1 MAAAAEAGVPEAEG
15 LVVGGAG
22 EEVVRGAGRGDGVH
36 DGFVPCE
43 TLGELVG
50 LDVDG
55 EDGVVGRAGE
65 EVAGVETPLNVENGV
80 VVEFEG

>member
-22 EEVVRGAGRGDGVH
+22 EEVVRCAGRGDGVH
-36 DGFVPCE
+36 DGFVACE
-43 TLGELVG
+43 ALCELVG

-55 EDGVVGRAGE
+55 EDGVVG
-65 EVAGVETPLNVENGV
+65 
-80 VVEFEG
+80 